1 VDPTAT
7 ASPSLFP
14 PLPRLDDP
22 TVYGPQGRSPWLD
35 VDWREHQR
43 WVILDGQP
51 INVIELG
58 DGPPL
63 VFVHGLIERWTQ
75 WLEQL
80 TAFAGNH
87 HVIAMDLPGFGN
99 SPMPA
104 ERISIPLYARTIEQL
119 LQTLQIGAATFVG
132 HSMGGFTSVELAID
146 FPERVERLVLVSP
159 AGLSTY
165 ENPRDLRVVAQM
177 RRFRWIVN
185 TYHARV
191 AAHAEILARRPRLRL
206 LEPTTHVVARHSDRL
221 PAPFMAEFMRGLGAP
236 GYIEGMA
243 ANFDYDYRDR
253 LGEIACPTL
262 IVWGDRDRVVTP
274 KDADLYE
281 RLIPNA
287 RKAIF
292 KDTGHMAMIE
302 RPMAF
307 NALLE
312 GFLKE

>member
-7 ASPSLFP
+7 ASPSLLQP
-14 PLPRLDDP
+14 DDP
-22 TVYGPQGRSPWLD
+22 SVYGPQGRSPWLD
-35 VDWREHQR
+35 IDWREYQR
-43 WVILDGQP
+43 WVILDGRP

-58 DGPPL
+58 EGPPL

-75 WLEQL
+75 WVEQL
-80 TAFAGNH
+80 SVFASSH
-87 HVIAMDLPGFGN
+87 RVIAMDLPGFGD

-104 ERISIPLYARTIEQL
+104 EKISVPGYARTIEQL
-119 LQTLQIGAATFVG
+119 LDALQLSAATFVG
-132 HSMGGFTSVELAID
+132 HSMGGFTSVELAIN
-146 FPERVERLVLVSP
+146 FPQRVQRLVLVSP

-165 ENPRDLRVVAQM
+165 NNPRDLRLVAQM

-185 TYHARV
+185 PYHARV
-191 AAHAEILARRPRLRL
+191 AAHAELLARRPRLRL

-221 PAPFMAEFMRGLGAP
+221 PAPFVAEFVRGLGAP

-262 IVWGDRDRVVTP
+262 IVWGEHDRVVTA

-281 RLIPNA
+281 RLIPNS
-287 RKAIF
+287 RKVIF
-292 KDTGHMAMIE
+292 KDTGHMVMIE
-302 RPMAF
+302 RAAAF

-312 GFLKE
+312 EFLRE

>member
-1 VDPTAT
+1 MNPIDT
-7 ASPSLFP
+7 ASSS

-22 TVYGPQGRSPWLD
+22 SVYGPQGRSPWLD
-35 VDWREHQR
+35 IDWREHQR

-58 DGPPL
+58 EGPPL

-75 WLEQL
+75 WVEQL
-80 TAFAGNH
+80 SVFASSH
-87 HVIAMDLPGFGN
+87 RVIAMDLPGFGD

-104 ERISIPLYARTIEQL
+104 EKISVPGYARTIEQL
-119 LQTLQIGAATFVG
+119 LDALQVNAAAFVG
-132 HSMGGFTSVELAID
+132 HSMGGFTSVELAIN
-146 FPERVERLVLVSP
+146 FPQRVERLALISP

-165 ENPRDLRVVAQM
+165 NNPRDLRLVAQM
-177 RRFRWIVN
+177 RRLRRIVN
-185 TYHARV
+185 PYHARV
-191 AAHAEILARRPRLRL
+191 AAHAELIARRPRLRL

-221 PAPFMAEFMRGLGAP
+221 PAPFVAEFVRGLGAP

-253 LGEIACPTL
+253 LGEIACPAL
-262 IVWGDRDRVVTP
+262 IVWGDRDRLVTA

-287 RKAIF
+287 RKVIF
-292 KDTGHMAMIE
+292 EDTGHMAMIE
-302 RPMAF
+302 RPAAF

-312 GFLKE
+312 EFLSE

>member
-1 VDPTAT
+1 MNPTAT
-7 ASPSLFP
+7 ASPSL
-14 PLPRLDDP
+14 PRSDDP
-22 TVYGPQGRSPWLD
+22 SVYGPQGRSRWLD

-58 DGPPL
+58 EGPPL

-75 WLEQL
+75 WVEQL
-80 TAFAGNH
+80 STFADKH
-87 HVIAMDLPGFGN
+87 RVIAMDLPGFGD

-104 ERISIPLYARTIEQL
+104 EKISISGYARMIEQL
-119 LQTLQIGAATFVG
+119 LDVLQVSAAAFVG
-132 HSMGGFTSVELAID
+132 HSMGGFTSVELAIN
-146 FPERVERLVLVSP
+146 FPERVQRLVLVSP

-165 ENPRDLRVVAQM
+165 NNPRNLWLVAQM
-177 RRFRWIVN
+177 RRFRRIVDP
-185 TYHARV
+185 YHARV
-191 AAHAEILARRPRLRL
+191 AAHSELLARRPRLRL

-221 PAPFMAEFMRGLGAP
+221 PAPFVAEFVRGLGAP
-236 GYIEGMA
+236 GYIEGMEA
-243 ANFDYDYRDR
+243 IFDYDYRDR

-262 IVWGDRDRVVTP
+262 IVWGERDAVVTA

-281 RLIPNA
+281 QLIPSS
-287 RKAIF
+287 RKVIF
-292 KDTGHMAMIE
+292 RDTGHMAMIE

-312 GFLKE
+312 EFLRQ